1 MIRSILFDKTSNFP
15 SVRVSLHS
23 ILMKNKLKTAGK
35 SIGVLSAL
43 TASVAQGADLDQ
55 LKAQYEQQMA
65 QAPDA
70 VMKVLQSGEGCD
82 VSLLNHALETDD
94 YTEYIACGEI
104 EVLSAQIE
112 SAPRLAYLEQALAST
127 KEARMDVS
135 EDLASEDKD
144 IAELTQGTE
153 RKRQSV
159 SELTQEQKLKLD
171 RKEQD
176 KTMLVVLSKEKADI
190 ENRILASL
198 L

>member
-144 IAELTQGTE
+144 IAELTQE
-153 RKRQSV
+153 DQNLDQSV
-159 SELTQEQKLKLD
+159 SELTQGNQELD
-171 RKEQD
+171 KEHEQD

-190 ENRILASL
+190 ESRILASL

>member
-35 SIGVLSAL
+35 SIGVLGAL

-135 EDLASEDKD
+135 EDLADRKKTKS
-144 IAELTQGTE
+144 ELTQGN
-153 RKRQSV
+153 Q
-159 SELTQEQKLKLD
+159 ELD
-171 RKEQD
+171 KEHEKD
-176 KTMLVVLSKEKADI
+176 KTMLVVLSKEAADA
-190 ENRILASL
+190 RASILAGVL
-198 L
+198 R